1 MDIVH
6 QSGDILNN
14 RYRIVTSLA
23 RGGTGTTY
31 EAEDLTNYKRVAV
44 KVVSLRQIAD
54 WKVLELFERE
64 ANVLKTLNHP
74 AIPRYL
80 DSFDTDTDTDRCF
93 YLVQELIE
101 GDSLAFLIQKG
112 WQPGEVKIRQIAA
125 QLLEILCYLHG
136 LKPPAIHR
144 DIKPENILQRP
155 DGQIFLVDFGA
166 VQDIHRQTITHSG
179 TVVGTFGYMPPEQF
193 RGRAEPASDLYGVGA
208 TLVFLLTRQSPDQL
222 PQKRMKID
230 FRSQVQVSVPLA
242 RWLDQMLEPAVE
254 DRFQSATEAL
264 DALHGQPSTTRSAI
278 TLHPKPAYS
287 RIVLQKRH
295 DRTLTL
301 KIPPRR
307 WGAQTLMVLLLNL
320 LWDVP
325 LTVLSDVF
333 SILGILALAGTS
345 LISGGI
351 SASLLWLCLFIF
363 LCFSAGWF
371 GSLKLF
377 AWLRAVKGYR
387 IDVEIDP
394 HQFRIQ
400 QKNFL
405 GLKRHILGKT
415 AAITQIEASNQP
427 FERANEPTI
436 VSWVLVEG
444 SRKHKFM
451 ALLTPS
457 EREWLVAELSRFLA
471 KVQS

>member
-1 MDIVH
+1 VEIVH
-6 QSGDILNN
+6 QSGDILND

-31 EAEDLTNYKRVAV
+31 EAEDLTHYKRVAV
-44 KVVSLRQIAD
+44 KVVSLRQLTD

-80 DSFDTDTDTDRCF
+80 DSFDIDTDADRCF

-101 GDSLAFLIQKG
+101 GDSLALMIQKG

-166 VQDIHRQTITHSG
+166 VQDLYRQTMTHSG

-193 RGRAEPASDLYGVGA
+193 RGQAKPASDLYGIGA

-230 FRSQVQVSVPLA
+230 FRSQVQISEPLA
-242 RWLDQMLEPAVE
+242 RWLDKMLEPAVE
-254 DRFQSATEAL
+254 DRFQSAAEAL
-264 DALHGQPSTTRSAI
+264 DALHGQPSTARSTI
-278 TLHPKPAYS
+278 TLYPKPARS
-287 RIVLQKRH
+287 RIILQKRD
-295 DRTLTL
+295 DRTLSL

-307 WGAQTLMVLLLNL
+307 WGTQALLVLLLNL

-325 LTVLSDVF
+325 LTVLSVVF
-333 SILGILALAGTS
+333 SVLGILALAGNS
-345 LISGGI
+345 LISGSI
-351 SASLLWLCLFIF
+351 STSLLLLCLFIF

-387 IDVEIDP
+387 IDLEIDP
-394 HQFRIQ
+394 YQFRIQ

-415 AAITQIEASNQP
+415 AAINQIEASSQP
-427 FERANEPTI
+427 FEQANEPTI

-444 SRKHKFM
+444 SRKHKFT
-451 ALLTPS
+451 ASIAPS
-457 EREWLVAELSRFLA
+457 EREWLLAELSNFLA